1 MKIMLIIITMLAIL
15 FIGYKVQ
22 EIIINRVTQSKWINT
37 KSEIILFREMS
48 KSQKIFFT
56 VKMILLVFF
65 TYLSID
71 SAAFIYQNNLLIS
84 SRDLFGN
91 ILLLDIY
98 LLINLYLG
106 IPYTRSLKSHKIA

>member
-1 MKIMLIIITMLAIL
+1 MKIMLIIITILAIVL
-15 FIGYKVQ
+15 IGYKIQ
-22 EIIINRVTQSKWINT
+22 EIVINRVTRSKWINT
-37 KSEIILFREMS
+37 RSEIILFREMS
-48 KSQKIFFT
+48 KSQKIFFI

-65 TYLSID
+65 IYLSID
-71 SAAFIYQNNLLIS
+71 LATFIYQNKLLIS

-106 IPYTRSLKSHKIA
+106 IPYTRSLKSHKII